1 MERWYVIGTL
11 VTLMTVSDA
20 AFAQCSNATVSGTC
34 RYFWTRSGF
43 FGPGR
48 TKSFLPGLTVRS
60 HRVRQ

>member
-43 FGPGR
+43 FGRGGR
-48 TKSFLPGLTVRS
+48 NRS
-60 HRVRQ
+60 SQA